1 MVALSGDIY
10 MAMRMDCD
18 ADTLQHMKV
27 LFLSSARWS
36 GERLSK
42 QDLASALA
50 SLGHEILYVD
60 PPVSPLS
67 PIRDP
72 GRARDLLSREQAPA
86 QRGVRVWTPTVLPGQ
101 NSAVGQ
107 RCNARLLARGVRR
120 RCPTPDVVVTFS
132 LEARTL
138 IRSLGGLHVYYCT
151 DSTEDLPRVDREAL
165 RARELL
171 VAHDADLVIACSRPL
186 QRQLA
191 ARGVTSHY
199 LPHGS
204 EPPHRPMGG
213 PVPAS
218 LRGLRPPILG
228 YVGSLNF
235 RVDAALLQRV
245 LDEVDGTVVLVG
257 GHSPA
262 AGPTL
267 SPAAQQLLR
276 HPRVVRTGPVSS
288 EDVSDYLNAFD
299 IGLVPYVACAFNE
312 KSFPL
317 KVPQYLRAG
326 LPVVSTPNG
335 AAEEYADL
343 VRLASTPEDFA
354 AAVVSELR
362 RDSDVLREARRHRAE
377 SRSWSVVA
385 DELLTLCSATR

>member
-191 ARGVTSHY
+191 ARGVT
-199 LPHGS
+199 
-204 EPPHRPMGG
+204 
-213 PVPAS
+213 
-218 LRGLRPPILG
+218 
-228 YVGSLNF
+228 NF